1 MLEDT
6 NHTSLIG
13 VVFGAGG
20 VGVVFVRYMVESF
33 ISGRKERAR
42 KKHIDGL
49 KRITSIYD
57 ELNQIIAAD
66 SNINRV
72 MVIRS
77 SNSGSIPSPGCRIFI
92 RVLHEAYRSLSDS
105 IIHSNLWDERQADQ
119 HYISLVREVAQEG
132 YVELKAS
139 EMPEESALRAVYD
152 ASHTERAK
160 VYRLELTGTEMFY
173 LSVNYRKD
181 TESPPI
187 SKAVTANS
195 VANLKT
201 LFDQ

>member
-20 VGVVFVRYMVESF
+20 AGAVCIRYMVESF
-33 ISGRKERAR
+33 ISGRKKRAR

-49 KRITSIYD
+49 KRIANIYD

-132 YVELKAS
+132 YVELTAA
-139 EMPEESALRAVYD
+139 ELPEESALRAVYD

-173 LSVNYRKD
+173 LSVNYRKNID
-181 TESPPI
+181 IPPI

-201 LFDQ
+201 LFQA

>member
-1 MLEDT
+1 MLEDS

-20 VGVVFVRYMVESF
+20 AGAVFIRYMVESY
-33 ISGRKERAR
+33 ISGRKDRAR

-77 SNSGSIPSPGCRIFI
+77 SNSGSIPAPGCRIFI

-119 HYISLVREVAQEG
+119 HYISLVREVAQDG
-132 YVELKAS
+132 FVKLLAKDL
-139 EMPEESALRAVYD
+139 PEESALRAVYD
-152 ASHTERAK
+152 ASHTEKAK
-160 VYRLELTGTEMFY
+160 VWRLELTGTEMFY

-181 TESPPI
+181 VESPPI
-187 SKAVTANS
+187 SKAVTSNS
-195 VANLKT
+195 VANLKS
-201 LFDQ
+201 LFQE

>member
-1 MLEDT
+1 MLEDP

-20 VGVVFVRYMVESF
+20 AGAVFVRYMVESY
-33 ISGRKERAR
+33 ISGRKGRAR

-119 HYISLVREVAQEG
+119 HYISMVRELAQEG
-132 YVELKAS
+132 SVELRAS
-139 EMPEESALRAVYD
+139 ELPEESALKAVYD
-152 ASHTERAK
+152 ASRTERAK
-160 VYRLELTGTEMFY
+160 VFRLELTGTEMFY

-181 TESPPI
+181 VKTPPI

-201 LFDQ
+201 LFAS

>member
-1 MLEDT
+1 MLEDP
-6 NHTSLIG
+6 NYTSLVG

-20 VGVVFVRYMVESF
+20 VGAMTLRYIVEAV
-33 ISGRKERAR
+33 IARRKNRAR

-49 KRITSIYD
+49 KRITKIYD

-139 EMPEESALRAVYD
+139 ELPEESALRAVYD
-152 ASHTERAK
+152 ASHTECSK
-160 VYRLELTGTEMFY
+160 VFRLELTGTEMFY
-173 LSVNYRKD
+173 LSVNYRND
-181 TESPPI
+181 VEAPPI
-187 SKAVTANS
+187 SKAVTSNS

-201 LFDQ
+201 LFAA

>member
-6 NHTSLIG
+6 NHTSLVG
-13 VVFGAGG
+13 VVFGAGSAG
-20 VGVVFVRYMVESF
+20 AMLIRYMVESY
-33 ISGRKERAR
+33 ISGRKSRAR

-132 YVELKAS
+132 YVELTAA
-139 EMPEESALRAVYD
+139 ELPEESALRSVYD

-160 VYRLELTGTEMFY
+160 VWRLELTGTEMFY

-181 TESPPI
+181 IEIPPI

-195 VANLKT
+195 VANLKS
-201 LFDQ
+201 LFQA

>member
-1 MLEDT
+1 MLEDP
-6 NHTSLIG
+6 NHTSLVG

-20 VGVVFVRYMVESF
+20 AGAMTLRYIVEAVIAS
-33 ISGRKERAR
+33 RKSRAR
-42 KKHIDGL
+42 RKHIDGL
-49 KRITSIYD
+49 KRITKIYD

-132 YVELKAS
+132 YVELKAANL
-139 EMPEESALRAVYD
+139 PEESALRAVYD
-152 ASHTERAK
+152 ASHTECAK
-160 VYRLELTGTEMFY
+160 VFRLELTGTEMFY
-173 LSVNYRKD
+173 LSVNYRND
-181 TESPPI
+181 VEAPPI
-187 SKAVTANS
+187 SKAVTSNS

-201 LFDQ
+201 LFAS